1 MGSGHFLGRVDE
13 FDQAEGGGEGDDR
26 PEVSFGLFASQGDAL
41 EALQPPEALFDART
55 RLVEGPG
62 EEGGFVLFVGFV
74 RDDRSNA
81 ALSRRLAVG
90 LAGVTLVANDG
101 ARLNVRPD
109 VEQNFE
115 MTRVGSLAARQVES
129 DDVA

>member
-1 MGSGHFLGRVDE
+1 MKFSG
-13 FDQAEGGGEGDDR
+13 
-26 PEVSFGLFASQGDAL
+26 GLFASQGDAL
-41 EALQPPEALFDART
+41 EALEPPEGQFDART

-62 EEGGFVLFVGFV
+62 EEGELVLFVGFV
-74 RDDRSNA
+74 RDDGSNA
-81 ALSRRLAVG
+81 ALARRLAGG
-90 LAGVTLVANDG
+90 LASITFIANGV

-115 MTRVGSLAARQVES
+115 MTRVGSLATRQVES